1 VSLLIAGGLELED
14 LKGCFQSKPFYDSMN
29 LTVVLSQESLLVLWT
44 DNSRMSKD
52 EKRME
57 KREKCG

>member
-1 VSLLIAGGLELED
+1 MELED